1 MKNKLNE
8 ILEEFKKHEVQC
20 SVLMK
25 ETHEAIEL
33 YDKFLISSL
42 ENYDTFSDKEREKL
56 EEIVNK
62 SVNGIEN
69 KLIVTVKYMEENI
82 LPLASFF
89 IKDKEQ
95 KKEFF
100 NVAAAMNG
108 KPIQQSKGIAGSEGS
123 TIQKEMTEQE
133 LEKHLEKFYQKIA
146 VLLKHEHVGLVK
158 LEKILDKEKLEEEAV
173 LSDDEIISI
182 IISEIKKRR
191 DSIVLYE
198 KGNRPELA
206 AKEKKEIEILQKY
219 LPEQISEDELRKIIA
234 ESVLKTGAKEMK
246 DMGKVMADLNPKIK
260 GKADGGE
267 VSKIVK
273 ELLSK

>member
-1 MKNKLNE
+1 MLKQE
-8 ILEEFKKHEVQC
+8 IQNAVIQALKSGDQMSSGTLRMLLA
-20 SVLMK
+20 SVLTK
-25 ETHEAIEL
+25 EKEK
-33 YDKFLISSL
+33 KF
-42 ENYDTFSDKEREKL
+42 
-56 EEIVNK
+56 
-62 SVNGIEN
+62 
-69 KLIVTVKYMEENI
+69 
-82 LPLASFF
+82 
-89 IKDKEQ
+89 
-95 KKEFF
+95 
-100 NVAAAMNG
+100 
-108 KPIQQSKGIAGSEGS
+108 
-123 TIQKEMTEQE
+123 
-133 LEKHLEKFYQKIA
+133 
-146 VLLKHEHVGLVK
+146 
-158 LEKILDKEKLEEEAV
+158 KEKLEEEAV